1 MARMTVGDAELS
13 TMLRIVNA
21 PDDADG
27 GEPLPRSV
35 LAALSRLCGAEAV
48 YFMRLDVERR
58 EIPLY
63 QEFGRLDAVDDDAA
77 PVRVFWSRYWATP
90 FCSYPD
96 RSADLTTVTKVSD
109 FSTLTELRRTELW
122 SDYFRLFGV
131 HREMML
137 CLPSSPLR
145 TLRLLLVRGPGSD
158 FSERD
163 RGLLTLLRPHLDA
176 RFRQWQRGRRPV
188 TLTPR
193 QRELLTLVAAGRTN
207 GQIARQLSISEGT
220 VRTHLE
226 NIFQRLEV
234 TSRAAAVV
242 RAFPQGFAETGA
254 DEAFPAGRR
263 TGNAGAAAVS
273 A

>member
-27 GEPLPRSV
+27 GEPLPRAPI
-35 LAALSRLCGAEAV
+35 AALSRLCGAEAV

>member
-1 MARMTVGDAELS
+1 MARMTVRDAELR

-21 PDDADG
+21 PDDAAD

-35 LAALSRLCGAEAV
+35 LVALSQLFGADAV
-48 YFMRLDVERR
+48 FFMRLDVEQR
-58 EIPLY
+58 ETPLY
-63 QEFGRLDAVDDDAA
+63 QQYDQLSDVDDADV
-77 PVRVFWSRYWATP
+77 PSDVFWSNYWTEP

-96 RSADLTTVTKVSD
+96 RTGDLASVTKASD
-109 FSTLTELRRTELW
+109 FATMTAQRRTELW

-131 HREMML
+131 HREMLL
-137 CLPSSPLR
+137 CLPSPRRR
-145 TLRLLLVRGPGSD
+145 TLRLILARGPGSD

-176 RFRQWQRGRRPV
+176 RFREWQHSRQSV
-188 TLTPR
+188 ALTPR

-207 GQIARQLSISEGT
+207 GQIARQLGISEGT
-220 VRTHLE
+220 VRTHME
-226 NIFQRLEV
+226 NIFQRLRV

-242 RAFPQGFAETGA
+242 QAFARGSA
-254 DEAFPAGRR
+254 DP
-263 TGNAGAAAVS
+263 VS

>member
-1 MARMTVGDAELS
+1 MARMTVGDAELG
-13 TMLRIVNA
+13 TMLRIINA
-21 PDDADG
+21 PDDVND

-35 LAALSRLCGAEAV
+35 LAALSRLCGADAV
-48 YFMRLDVERR
+48 CFMRLDVERQ
-58 EIPLY
+58 EAPLY
-63 QEFGRLDAVDDDAA
+63 QEHGQLDAVDDETA
-77 PVRVFWSRYWATP
+77 PVQVFWSNYWATP

-96 RSADLTTVTKVSD
+96 RSADLKSVTKASD

-122 SDYFRLFGV
+122 LDYFRLFGV

-145 TLRLLLVRGPGSD
+145 TLRLLLVRGPGPD

-176 RFRQWQRGRRPV
+176 RFRQWQRSHRPV

-207 GQIARQLSISEGT
+207 GQIARRLSISEGT

-242 RAFPQGFAETGA
+242 RAFPHGLAETGA
-254 DEAFPAGRR
+254 DETLPARRR